1 MVKIKKPSGIKE
13 VPDAKKKVFVYVV
26 SVLTFFFGLSLLI
39 GEIEIYRK
47 TIIDWKVPLFICITI
62 GALSNLVFY
71 NTLVKHGDMKSILVQ
86 LPFNIVGVGGIA
98 VYVFMW
104 FNFEFSEVDVTHKKV
119 KVLEVKELLGPKNY
133 RDKVRPVL
141 VVKYEKS
148 EKELIFRYNQRAI
161 VEIQD
166 SVELVFSKGAFD
178 YNVIKQVKFM
188 KFPKSGL

>member
-13 VPDAKKKVFVYVV
+13 VPDAKKKVLVYVV
-26 SVLTFFFGLSLLI
+26 SILTFFFGLSILI

-62 GALSNLVFY
+62 GALSNFVFY

-104 FNFEFSEVDVTHKKV
+104 CNFQFSDINVIHKKV
-119 KVLEVKELLGPKNY
+119 KVIETKELLGPKNY
-133 RDKVRPVL
+133 RDKVCPVL

-148 EKELIFRYNQRAI
+148 EKELIFKYYQRAI

-166 SVELVFSKGAFD
+166 SVELVVSKGAFD
-178 YNVIKQVKFM
+178 YDVIKQVKFM